1 MSDLISRSALIE
13 RIKSRKRA
21 FWDCESID
29 DEYGEILY
37 IVNKQPTVESIPKEK
52 LQEIVERLEEIK
64 NDFENGRYD
73 KKHCEKIIYQHM
85 CVGRNCFECVLSG
98 AIEIVKEVGGMNET

>member
-13 RIKSRKRA
+13 RINSRKRA

-37 IVNKQPTVESIPKEK
+37 IVNKQPTVKSIPKEK
-52 LQEIVERLEEIK
+52 LQEIVEGLEDAKDGFSGGSLQEYWYRK
-64 NDFENGRYD
+64 AMTDA
-73 KKHCEKIIYQHM
+73 
-85 CVGRNCFECVLSG
+85 LS
-98 AIEIVKEVGGMNET
+98 IVKEVGGMND